1 MPHQSSHN
9 GVIVVLAPLPTEAR
23 ATLIR
28 YRLKK
33 KKKTSAPMEPTKRSS
48 TPDAGPTVVVAPK
61 RSSTPEAAPKRSS
74 TPDAGPTVVVAP
86 KRSSTP
92 DTGPAV
98 VVASA
103 VLPVVTE
110 GPAER
115 PRCIFNKEHGLGSL
129 SVEADYLSLK
139 NIKKLA
145 HTEASKGLHH

>member
-1 MPHQSSHN
+1 
-9 GVIVVLAPLPTEAR
+9 
-23 ATLIR
+23 
-28 YRLKK
+28 
-33 KKKTSAPMEPTKRSS
+33 MEPTKRSS
-48 TPDAGPTVVVAPK
+48 TPDAGPTVVVAP
-61 RSSTPEAAPKRSS
+61 RRSS

-86 KRSSTP
+86 NGKRSSTP
-92 DTGPAV
+92 DAGPAVVVAPNRSSTPDAGPAV

-115 PRCIFNKEHGLGSL
+115 PVPPNKLRRSRRILNKEHGLGSL

>member
-1 MPHQSSHN
+1 
-9 GVIVVLAPLPTEAR
+9 
-23 ATLIR
+23 
-28 YRLKK
+28 
-33 KKKTSAPMEPTKRSS
+33 MEPTKRSS

-61 RSSTPEAAPKRSS
+61 RSSTPDAAPKRSS
-74 TPDAGPTVVVAP
+74 TPNAAPKRSSTPNAGPTVVVAP

-92 DTGPAV
+92 DAGSAV

-115 PRCIFNKEHGLGSL
+115 LSARKSPTKVPPPNKLQQSRRIFNKEHGLGSL

-139 NIKKLA
+139 KIKKLA
-145 HTEASKGLHH
+145 HTKASKGLHH

>member
-33 KKKTSAPMEPTKRSS
+33 KKKPSAPMEPTKRSS

-61 RSSTPEAAPKRSS
+61 RSC

-92 DTGPAV
+92 DAGPAV
-98 VVASA
+98 VVAPKRSSTPDAGPA

-115 PRCIFNKEHGLGSL
+115 PSARKSPVHFSLCHHYCI
-129 SVEADYLSLK
+129 A
-139 NIKKLA
+139 
-145 HTEASKGLHH
+145 

>member
-1 MPHQSSHN
+1 
-9 GVIVVLAPLPTEAR
+9 
-23 ATLIR
+23 
-28 YRLKK
+28 
-33 KKKTSAPMEPTKRSS
+33 MEPTKRSS
-48 TPDAGPTVVVAPK
+48 TPDAGPTVVVAP
-61 RSSTPEAAPKRSS
+61 RRSS

-86 KRSSTP
+86 NGKRSSTP
-92 DTGPAV
+92 DAGPAVVVAPNRSSTPDAGPAV

-115 PRCIFNKEHGLGSL
+115 PSARKSPTKVPPPNKLRRSRRIFNKEHGLGSL